1 MGISLP
7 RLSRVAMKIFVFA
20 CVAIA
25 AVSADGDAD
34 AYTIAQVRAGIPA
47 LKTAYDGQTRV
58 ITGVDYGHGL
68 ASGHLGYAG
77 HLAAYNGFNTY
88 SAYSPFNTHYIGKRE
103 ADSEA
108 EPKADADAYTI
119 AQVYNGLPFADAVAT
134 GHAHNPGY
142 VAYTSHSAPV
152 NTYSGYLGGYN
163 GYSGVLGY
171 NGLNTHYIG
180 KREAVPGHLAGYT
193 GYNGLAGGLI
203 GGYSGYNG
211 LAGGLHRGYSGFN
224 GLAGYR
230 GHIYK
235 READSEAEP
244 KADADAYTIA
254 QVYNGLPFADAVATG
269 HAHNPGYVAY
279 TSHSAP
285 VNRYLGGYTGY
296 TGFNRLAGVYHY

>member
-58 ITGVDYGHGL
+58 ITGVDHGHGL

-88 SAYSPFNTHYIGKRE
+88 SAYSPYNAHFIGKRE

-119 AQVYNGLPFADAVAT
+119 AQVYNGLPYANAVAT
-134 GHAHNPGY
+134 GHAHNPGCCLHF
-142 VAYTSHSAPV
+142 SLCPCP
-152 NTYSGYLGGYN
+152 YLQGIPRRIHWIHWIQWTGWIQWPEHPLHWQEGG
-163 GYSGVLGY
+163 
-171 NGLNTHYIG
+171 
-180 KREAVPGHLAGYT
+180 
-193 GYNGLAGGLI
+193 
-203 GGYSGYNG
+203 
-211 LAGGLHRGYSGFN
+211 
-224 GLAGYR
+224 
-230 GHIYK
+230 
-235 READSEAEP
+235 
-244 KADADAYTIA
+244 
-254 QVYNGLPFADAVATG
+254 
-269 HAHNPGYVAY
+269 
-279 TSHSAP
+279 
-285 VNRYLGGYTGY
+285 
-296 TGFNRLAGVYHY
+296 

>member
-119 AQVYNGLPFADAVAT
+119 AQVYNGLPFAPVNTYRGYLGGYNGYSGLLGYSGLNTHYIGKREADADAYTIAQVYNGLPFANAVAT

-152 NTYSGYLGGYN
+152 
-163 GYSGVLGY
+163 
-171 NGLNTHYIG
+171 H
-180 KREAVPGHLAGYT
+180 
-193 GYNGLAGGLI
+193 
-203 GGYSGYNG
+203 
-211 LAGGLHRGYSGFN
+211 
-224 GLAGYR
+224 
-230 GHIYK
+230 
-235 READSEAEP
+235 
-244 KADADAYTIA
+244 
-254 QVYNGLPFADAVATG
+254 
-269 HAHNPGYVAY
+269 
-279 TSHSAP
+279 
-285 VNRYLGGYTGY
+285 RYLGGYTGY

>member
-20 CVAIA
+20 CV

-88 SAYSPFNTHYIGKRE
+88 SAYSPYNAHFIGKRE

-108 EPKADADAYTI
+108 EPTADADAYTI
-119 AQVYNGLPFADAVAT
+119 AQVYNGLPFANAVAT

-152 NTYSGYLGGYN
+152 HTYIGGYTGYTGYN
-163 GYSGVLGY
+163 GFNRLAGVAGYS
-171 NGLNTHYIG
+171 GLNTHYIG
-180 KREAVPGHLAGYT
+180 KR
-193 GYNGLAGGLI
+193 
-203 GGYSGYNG
+203 
-211 LAGGLHRGYSGFN
+211 
-224 GLAGYR
+224 
-230 GHIYK
+230 
-235 READSEAEP
+235 
-244 KADADAYTIA
+244 
-254 QVYNGLPFADAVATG
+254 
-269 HAHNPGYVAY
+269 
-279 TSHSAP
+279 
-285 VNRYLGGYTGY
+285 
-296 TGFNRLAGVYHY
+296 

>member
-20 CVAIA
+20 CVAVA

-47 LKTAYDGQTRV
+47 LKTAYDGQTRI

-119 AQVYNGLPFADAVAT
+119 AQVYNGLPFANAVAT

-142 VAYTSHSAPV
+142 VAYSSLSAPV
-152 NTYSGYLGGYN
+152 NTYRGYLGGYN
-163 GYSGVLGY
+163 GYSGL
-171 NGLNTHYIG
+171 L
-180 KREAVPGHLAGYT
+180 
-193 GYNGLAGGLI
+193 
-203 GGYSGYNG
+203 
-211 LAGGLHRGYSGFN
+211 
-224 GLAGYR
+224 
-230 GHIYK
+230 
-235 READSEAEP
+235 
-244 KADADAYTIA
+244 
-254 QVYNGLPFADAVATG
+254 
-269 HAHNPGYVAY
+269 
-279 TSHSAP
+279 
-285 VNRYLGGYTGY
+285 
-296 TGFNRLAGVYHY
+296 GVYHY

>member
-1 MGISLP
+1 MG
-7 RLSRVAMKIFVFA
+7 
-20 CVAIA
+20 
-25 AVSADGDAD
+25 
-34 AYTIAQVRAGIPA
+34 
-47 LKTAYDGQTRV
+47 
-58 ITGVDYGHGL
+58 
-68 ASGHLGYAG
+68 
-77 HLAAYNGFNTY
+77 
-88 SAYSPFNTHYIGKRE
+88 
-103 ADSEA
+103 SEA

-163 GYSGVLGY
+163 GYSGLLGY

-193 GYNGLAGGLI
+193 GY
-203 GGYSGYNG
+203 
-211 LAGGLHRGYSGFN
+211 N

-279 TSHSAP
+279 TS
-285 VNRYLGGYTGY
+285 
-296 TGFNRLAGVYHY
+296 